1 MILPLV
7 DDAAL
12 RPLEGDHLVRFAAVC
27 FVGVSRSVDSTDE
40 EPVDDL
46 LQVEFGP
53 CFLGPDLEVEECGL
67 LHLQRR
73 AGLRSSRFWDTL
85 IVWIPRLPGRPD

>member
-1 MILPLV
+1 MILSLL
-7 DDAAL
+7 DDVVL

-27 FVGVSRSVDSTDE
+27 FVEVSGSVDSTDE

-53 CFLGPDLEVEECGL
+53 CFLGLDLEVEECG
-67 LHLQRR
+67 HLR
-73 AGLRSSRFWDTL
+73 AAEDGEDSTRDVSGTS
-85 IVWIPRLPGRPD
+85 